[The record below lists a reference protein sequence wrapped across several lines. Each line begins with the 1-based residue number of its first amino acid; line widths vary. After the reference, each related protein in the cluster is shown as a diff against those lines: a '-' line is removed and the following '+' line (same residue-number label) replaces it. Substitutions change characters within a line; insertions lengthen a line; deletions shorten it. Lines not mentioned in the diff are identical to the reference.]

1 MYTVSTQA
9 EAHHAYGSSSAMD
22 PSAWPYLTAPS
33 PVVMQQQPSHDQFAD
48 AAAPKIPAPG
58 FASFWQDNGQ
68 LQPQPS
74 AQHVSPSFITCPS
87 NRLPDMSLMRR
98 QLPNESAMLPSR
110 GDHAYDHAYA
120 DGYPGH
126 SNSTQITT
134 LNPHPPPTI
143 VTPRDWDMFCAIPH
157 SHPDFAAD
165 SLSSPWLTSLTSPT
179 ASKHPHPRIKIEEDS
194 DSPASMLSDG
204 LFEDFQQLSPHHAAA
219 PGPTADE
226 VGRVMASEGYMP
238 GSRRRQRKPHR
249 LRITKSSSSLPLSS
263 LSPRSQP
270 LPASA
275 GLERRRR
282 RSVSSS
288 SSSSKR
294 RAVMVSASHAT
305 ALPQRQQQQ
314 PIVDEAAVMFYQ
326 PYSLPQTSHHH
337 HHHYDAAA
345 MFAGDAKLPFADET
359 VAKALSKRIA
369 HKISEKT
376 RRNRLTMAIRE
387 MEKLMPAWAKQMP
400 SAGLAGKELGD
411 GTEYVGDSG
420 DTSTAA
426 GRGPAT
432 ASSVISKVDVVEMAV
447 LYVKKLQ
454 EEHAES
460 VRRAEAMDQLLRP
473 GRGSRHDDHGDAPEG
488 DSLDRN

>member
-74 AQHVSPSFITCPS
+74 AQH
-87 NRLPDMSLMRR
+87 
-98 QLPNESAMLPSR
+98 LPNESAMLPSR

-226 VGRVMASEGYMP
+226 
-238 GSRRRQRKPHR
+238 
-249 LRITKSSSSLPLSS
+249 
-263 LSPRSQP
+263 P